1 MDEREPNEVFQRRI
15 GRLKVSE
22 LMDRYPESKPV
33 LFNHL
38 GASCFGCPAATEE
51 TVSLALRVH
60 RSLED
65 EFYQDLARALG
76 SSPFAIRESDSG
88 SISMKGGH
96 DG

>member
-1 MDEREPNEVFQRRI
+1 MAGREPSEVFQERI

-38 GASCFGCPAATEE
+38 GASCFECPAAMEE

-65 EFYQDLARALG
+65 EFYQDLARVF
-76 SSPFAIRESDSG
+76 SSTPAIHEIGFRNPSNEEENRNG
-88 SISMKGGH
+88 
-96 DG
+96 